1 MSLLTGFSLNPVW
14 LKVTPEL
21 TSCQKQVYAEL
32 LRYLGK
38 NKFAYPSI
46 HTIGRELAISVRA
59 VRMAVRKFEEVGLL
73 RVEHYHGKASRY
85 FLLEHVWQLR
95 DHKWAKD
102 RAKVHRDASHTR
114 ATHASEARADAREE
128 ASPSPWKTSAHPGNS
143 DPGGHLSDPGTDCR
157 GATFPTPANG
167 AAPTPA
173 NGAALTP
180 AKFADNE
187 ENSFEENIF
196 EERGN
201 SLSPTLRLATVP
213 EASETARPTQRS
225 DRPPVRTTDRTTDR
239 PSPGSGSPPP
249 PPVRAVEPL
258 PAKSQP
264 VTPLE
269 AKART
274 AAQQDRLKAIAKVEQ
289 VWRAEM
295 AKHYPQVPLG
305 HRQWPTVGKDGLLVE
320 PTKSCEAKNVLA
332 LVDDYGLEATLAY
345 VRWIIT
351 NWKAV
356 TKRYE
361 KTLNFP
367 ATPNTLQAEW
377 KVKDLMPEAQGAAG
391 SMTATQQ
398 VRTLKDKLAAW
409 YTEHPGELP
418 PDDLAME
425 TWRAPKLK
433 GDKI

>member
-213 EASETARPTQRS
+213 EASEAARPTRLS
-225 DRPPVRTTDRTTDR
+225 DRPHVRPTDRTSDR

-249 PPVRAVEPL
+249 PPVRAVEPFQ
-258 PAKSQP
+258 AKSLP

-274 AAQQDRLKAIAKVEQ
+274 AAHQDRLKGIAKVEQ
-289 VWRAEM
+289 VWREEF
-295 AKHYPQVPLG
+295 AKHYPSVKQGLRP
-305 HRQWPTVGKDGLLVE
+305 WTPVGKDGLLKE
-320 PTKSCEAKNVLA
+320 PTQSCEAKNVLS
-332 LVDDYGLEATLAY
+332 LLDDYELDDTLTY

-351 NWKAV
+351 NWKSLV
-356 TKRYE
+356 KRYE
-361 KTLNFP
+361 KTPNFP
-367 ATPNTLQAEW
+367 STPTTILAQW
-377 KVKDLMPEAQGAAG
+377 KVKDLMPEALGTKGSTTAA
-391 SMTATQQ
+391 QQ

-425 TWRAPKLK
+425 TWLAPKLK